1 MDCTRVWLRKGI
13 VMEKV
18 NKKEVVYNVYR
29 IAKIA
34 SWFFV
39 ISLCGAIFSGLVNYG
54 FSLMLGMFS
63 QKAIAQ
69 ANLGVFN
76 INEFKII
83 ALVALLLI
91 PFTIVGS
98 SLNLFGGLNGEKRL
112 RKSIVDK
119 SLHQS
124 EANVKGSHSADVMT
138 LLTGD
143 TSIVSDFYFQALNY
157 RVVHPL
163 ISGIAGLITM
173 LFIDYRFAIISVM
186 LGIVS
191 IVFSMYFT
199 DRSQA
204 AYIKSRDKD
213 QESVVLASEIIS
225 NEVMIRQFGIQD
237 DVVSD
242 YDDKNEEYR
251 NEILVAE
258 KIKHI
263 IEMGQAL
270 INIISMVGFIGLGY
284 LLSVNQNFDFSMIML
299 LLPLKSTVAY
309 MFRSLGSSW
318 SFLIEVSTSSSRI
331 LKFLDSKD
339 EDRRTTL
346 SDITID
352 DIDSIISFDDVE
364 FSYDDKLILDR
375 LNLDIKKKTTTAFVG
390 TSGSGKSTIFRLLMG
405 FYDNFKGSI
414 KLGSSNIMESS
425 VHSLRSN
432 IVAVEQDAPLFNK
445 SIYENIALGSLNYDV
460 VTEEMVI
467 EAAKKA
473 GAHDFVMELKEGYNT
488 NVGEA
493 GNNISGGQ
501 RQRIAIARALMSDAP
516 VLILDEPTAAL
527 DVESERIINET
538 ISNLKGEKTV
548 LISAHRLNSIKGVD
562 NIVVLN
568 KGVVEEMGSHET
580 LINNKGFYYTLIN
593 SQKEVRYES

>member
-1 MDCTRVWLRKGI
+1 M
-13 VMEKV
+13 
-18 NKKEVVYNVYR
+18 
-29 IAKIA
+29 
-34 SWFFV
+34 
-39 ISLCGAIFSGLVNYG
+39 
-54 FSLMLGMFS
+54 
-63 QKAIAQ
+63 
-69 ANLGVFN
+69 
-76 INEFKII
+76 
-83 ALVALLLI
+83 
-91 PFTIVGS
+91 
-98 SLNLFGGLNGEKRL
+98 NGEKRL
-112 RKSIVDK
+112 RKRIVDK

-163 ISGIAGLITM
+163 ISGIAALITM
-173 LFIDYRFAIISVM
+173 SFIDYRFAIISVM

-375 LNLDIKKKTTTAFVG
+375 LNLDIKKNTTTAFVG

-445 SIYENIALGSLNYDV
+445 SIYENIALGSQNYDL
-460 VTEEMVI
+460 VTEDMI
-467 EAAKKA
+467 IDAAMKA
-473 GAHDFVMELKEGYNT
+473 GVHDFVMKLKDGYNT

-593 SQKEVRYES
+593 SQKEVRYEN